1 MVDNYE
7 ILTRFR
13 WLMEE
18 AWTLSQQAEK
28 VLKIGRPAGIG
39 IQAITG
45 MPHGTNDKDA
55 AAIQMFDGYAA
66 KLREKVTEIMG
77 ISDRFEKVLAM
88 LENDR
93 DRDFCRKYYALGMTD
108 EQIANR
114 VHMDQSTVCRIR
126 NEAVAKI
133 NRIENH

>member
-1 MVDNYE
+1 MDNYE

-28 VLKIGRPAGIG
+28 VLKIGRPAGIA

-55 AAIQMFDGYAA
+55 AAIQLFDGYAA
-66 KLREKVTEIMG
+66 KLREKVAEIMS
-77 ISDRFEKVLAM
+77 ICDRFEKVMTM

-93 DRDFCRKYYALGMTD
+93 DRDICRKYYALGMTD
-108 EQIANR
+108 DQIAKR

-126 NEAVAKI
+126 NEAIAKI
-133 NRIENH
+133 IRIENH